1 MRRAAKVDAN
11 QADIVAALRMAG
23 ATVQPLHAVG
33 KGCPDL
39 LVGYQRVNYL
49 LEVKDGSKV
58 PSAQKLTDDQV
69 EWHELWRGQAAVVND
84 LTKRFEL
91 VQRGS
96 LSMLVAH
103 HEATTP
109 RGEYVVVISGASA
122 TRATGADDDAEVVD
136 GQE

>member
-39 LVGYQRVNYL
+39 LVGYQRDNYL

-58 PSAQKLTDDQV
+58 PSAQKLTEDQV

-84 LTKRFEL
+84 VKSALL
-91 VQRGS
+91 AIGALRG
-96 LSMLVAH
+96 
-103 HEATTP
+103 T
-109 RGEYVVVISGASA
+109 IS
-122 TRATGADDDAEVVD
+122 
-136 GQE
+136 

>member
-39 LVGYQRVNYL
+39 LVGYQRANYL

-58 PSAQKLTDDQV
+58 PSAQKLTEDQV

-84 LTKRFEL
+84 VKSALTAIGAL
-91 VQRGS
+91 RG
-96 LSMLVAH
+96 
-103 HEATTP
+103 T
-109 RGEYVVVISGASA
+109 IS
-122 TRATGADDDAEVVD
+122 
-136 GQE
+136 

>member
-58 PSAQKLTDDQV
+58 PSAKKLTEDQV

-84 LTKRFEL
+84 VKSALTAIGAL
-91 VQRGS
+91 RG
-96 LSMLVAH
+96 
-103 HEATTP
+103 T
-109 RGEYVVVISGASA
+109 IS
-122 TRATGADDDAEVVD
+122 
-136 GQE
+136 

>member
-58 PSAQKLTDDQV
+58 PSAQKLTEDQV
-69 EWHELWRGQAAVVND
+69 EWHELWRGRSAVVND
-84 LTKRFEL
+84 VKSALTAIGAL
-91 VQRGS
+91 RG
-96 LSMLVAH
+96 
-103 HEATTP
+103 T
-109 RGEYVVVISGASA
+109 IS
-122 TRATGADDDAEVVD
+122 
-136 GQE
+136 

>member
-11 QADIVAALRMAG
+11 QSDIVAALRMAG

-58 PSAQKLTDDQV
+58 PSAQKLTEDQV
-69 EWHELWRGQAAVVND
+69 EWHELWRGQSAVVND
-84 LTKRFEL
+84 VKSALL
-91 VQRGS
+91 AIGALRG
-96 LSMLVAH
+96 
-103 HEATTP
+103 T
-109 RGEYVVVISGASA
+109 IS
-122 TRATGADDDAEVVD
+122 
-136 GQE
+136 

>member
-11 QADIVAALRMAG
+11 QSDIVAALRKAG

-58 PSAQKLTDDQV
+58 PSAQKLTEDQV

-84 LTKRFEL
+84 VKSALTAIGAL
-91 VQRGS
+91 RG
-96 LSMLVAH
+96 
-103 HEATTP
+103 T
-109 RGEYVVVISGASA
+109 IS
-122 TRATGADDDAEVVD
+122 
-136 GQE
+136 

>member
-11 QADIVAALRMAG
+11 QADIVAALRMVG

-58 PSAQKLTDDQV
+58 PSAQKLTEDQV

-84 LTKRFEL
+84 VKSALTAIGAL
-91 VQRGS
+91 RG
-96 LSMLVAH
+96 
-103 HEATTP
+103 T
-109 RGEYVVVISGASA
+109 IS
-122 TRATGADDDAEVVD
+122 
-136 GQE
+136 